1 MALPMAWQIM
11 MKRDSP
17 WFMVENGYIM
27 YHIQLLRVG
36 LLQGGM
42 SGKGSLLAKPSK
54 SLFWGLLDHR
64 SSFFYSGSRALVPSQ
79 ESGREL
85 GVT

>member
-1 MALPMAWQIM
+1 
-11 MKRDSP
+11 MKSNVQYP
-17 WFMVENGYIM
+17 TSQVGPEIKF
-27 YHIQLLRVG
+27 LLKG
-36 LLQGGM
+36 EM